1 MIKITN
7 LLLIHWH
14 YFNVEVVPF
23 GQLNFLTGKNA
34 SGKSTLIDAMQI
46 VLYGDTSGYF
56 FNKAASGKGSRN
68 IIGYLRGEL
77 GDNDEAGFNYIRNDR
92 FSSYIALEF
101 YDEKKETY
109 FTAGCCFDV
118 YSDNT
123 IKRMFFI
130 YDGELPENNFI
141 IDNTPMKVADLR
153 GYIKEIGGDYTEVG
167 RDYHEKLSAKLGNLR
182 KDFTRLLKKAVSFD
196 PDVDIQKFISEF
208 VCNSEQT
215 VDVRRMQDNIA
226 EYKKLEKTAETL
238 TSRIQLLNEI
248 SGNFD
253 DYKKNEESE
262 KVYKYILDKA
272 EVEIAET
279 TIRDLNNKKVDAES
293 SLSKLNDLVTDSENL
308 LTDLEKEHLELNIS
322 ISNNEQEQAIK
333 QLRAQQIEKEKE
345 LSSIV
350 ENFKNSENQLTRVI
364 AQWTENSKLFLDK
377 SQSVEGEFSEELKGD
392 AEDLKTKAE
401 EFLEK
406 LKATETL
413 TPESIIE
420 TGLTGYL
427 ELSNFAKSLSNQSF
441 NVISQFE
448 KEEQRL
454 NKEKAILDKN
464 KNELEK
470 GIQQFPQTVINLKES
485 VKAKILEVHNKVID
499 VVIVAEVSDIIN
511 DRWRNAVE
519 GYLNTRRFYVIVP
532 PEYFQTALEVYEF
545 LNKERNLHETGII
558 DIEKI
563 KQQNPQCKK
572 GSLAEEIKTD
582 NEFVRLY
589 LDSTLGFVMKCDTV
603 HQLRQHNTAITDSC
617 MLYNSFVVRAINSKH
632 WKMTYIGQDA
642 VVKGLENA
650 KKEIDLLNTNID
662 LCKTMLQALNYS
674 KELVYIS
681 TKDIDSIIL
690 STKNFT
696 EKGVIETEINSLL
709 EKINSIDDS
718 AIKGIKEQI
727 TQLKAKI
734 SKVKKDNNENLKKT
748 GEFRER
754 VKELT
759 ERELPNWRNNL
770 EVAEEKLSAYEKEWV
785 IEVGSP
791 KFERELSNRNSAF
804 ELRESYSRVLP
815 RFIAKRRESWEGV
828 LDLRRKYNIDYKMG
842 YDINILDNE
851 FYNNIL
857 EDLSKNELPK
867 YVVKIDDIK
876 GKAYERFRED
886 FLSRLE
892 HNIQDAK
899 RQINELNQSL
909 KGSNFGEDTYRFI
922 ITPKQEYKRYYDMF
936 TDTMKLTK
944 SYDLFSLDFNNK
956 YKKELEEL
964 FNLLTNSDT
973 ISFNSEENE
982 KRIKMYSDY
991 RTYIAFDLEVTN
1003 KDGDTQRLSK
1013 TMGKKSGGE
1022 TQTPFYI
1029 AVLASFAQLYR
1040 IGRANT
1046 NDTCRLIIFDE
1057 AFSKMDGERITKS
1070 VELLREFDFQAIISA
1085 PPDKIGDIVPLM
1097 DNNICVLRAGKKSTI
1112 KTFELSE
1119 MEKYKA

>member
-1 MIKITN
+1 MIKMTN

-92 FSSYIALEF
+92 FTSYIALEF

-118 YSDNT
+118 YSDNA

-130 YDGELPENNFI
+130 YDGQLPENNFI
-141 IDNTPMKVADLR
+141 IDNIPMKVQDLR
-153 GYIKEIGGDYTEVG
+153 NHIKVIGGDYTEVG

-238 TSRIQLLNEI
+238 TTRIQLLNEI
-248 SGNFD
+248 SANHEDF
-253 DYKKNEESE
+253 KKNEESE
-262 KVYKYILDKA
+262 KLYRYILDKT

-279 TIRDLNNKKVDAES
+279 NIRDLTNKKVDSEYN
-293 SLSKLNDLVTDSENL
+293 LNKLNELVADSENQ
-308 LTDLEKEHLELNIS
+308 LTELEKEYLELNIS
-322 ISNNEQEQAIK
+322 ISNNEEEQAIK
-333 QLRAQQIEKEKE
+333 QLKTQQIEKEKE
-345 LSSIV
+345 L
-350 ENFKNSENQLTRVI
+350 KNIEVSYKNAENQLARITS
-364 AQWTENSKLFLDK
+364 QWDENLGQFFENSKNI
-377 SQSVEGEFSEELKGD
+377 SENLPEEIKTD
-392 AEDLKTKAE
+392 SEDLKNNTV

-406 LKATETL
+406 IKSLDNSTAEKIFENG
-413 TPESIIE
+413 EKV
-420 TGLTGYL
+420 YL
-427 ELSNFAKSLSNQSF
+427 ELSKSAKNISNKSF
-441 NVISQFE
+441 NLISQFE
-448 KEEQRL
+448 KEELRL
-454 NKEKAILDKN
+454 NKEKDSLEKN
-464 KNELEK
+464 KVELEK
-470 GIQQFPQTVINLKES
+470 GIQQFPQNVIKLKETVS
-485 VKAKILEVHNKVID
+485 AKILEVFGNEVD
-499 VVIVAEVSDIIN
+499 VVIVAEASEILN
-511 DRWRNAVE
+511 DRWRNAIE
-519 GYLNTRRFYVIVP
+519 GYLNTRRFYIIVP
-532 PEYFQTALEVYEF
+532 PKYFQTALEVYED
-545 LNKERNLHETGII
+545 LNKERNLHETGIV

-563 KQQNPQCKK
+563 QQQKPVCKT
-572 GSLAEEIKTD
+572 GSLAEEIKTN

-589 LDSTLGFVMKCDTV
+589 LDSTLGFVMKCDSV
-603 HQLRQHNTAITDSC
+603 KELREHNTAMTDSC
-617 MLYNSFVVRAINSKH
+617 MLYNSYVVRAINSKY

-642 VVKGLENA
+642 VVKRLENV
-650 KKEIDLLNTNID
+650 KKEMDGLRDSINM
-662 LCKTMLQALNYS
+662 CKTMLLALNYS
-674 KELVYIS
+674 KDLVFIS
-681 TKDIDSIIL
+681 EKDIESIL
-690 STKNFT
+690 QASKNFI
-696 EKGVIETEINSLL
+696 EKGIIEVEIEKLL
-709 EKINSIDDS
+709 DKINTIDDS
-718 AIKGIKEQI
+718 AIKVIKEQI
-727 TQLKAKI
+727 NQLKTHI
-734 SKVKKDNNENLKKT
+734 SKVKKENNENLKKT

-754 VKELT
+754 VKELI
-759 ERELPNWRNNL
+759 EKELPNWTHNL
-770 EVAEEKLSAYEKEWV
+770 TVAQEKLDDYEKIWV
-785 IEVGSP
+785 EEVGEP
-791 KFERELSNRNSAF
+791 KFERELNTRNSAF

-815 RFIAKRRESWEGV
+815 RFIGKRRESWEG
-828 LDLRRKYNIDYKMG
+828 LLELRRKYNHDYKMG

-851 FYNNIL
+851 FYNTIL
-857 EDLSKNELPK
+857 EDLEKNELPK

-909 KGSNFGEDTYRFI
+909 KGSNFGEDTYKFI

-956 YKKELEEL
+956 YKEELEEL

-973 ISFNSEENE
+973 TVYNSEENE
-982 KRIKMYSDY
+982 KRIKMYSDF
-991 RTYIAFDLEVTN
+991 RTYISFDLEVTS
-1003 KDGDTQRLSK
+1003 KEGDTQRLSK

-1029 AVLASFAQLYR
+1029 AILASFAQLYR

-1119 MEKYKA
+1119 MEKYQG